1 MAVGEEAPVEGG
13 GDESRD
19 RSVDRED
26 RVSDGGGME
35 TGGGYMGAGSSVC
48 SR

>member
-1 MAVGEEAPVEGG
+1 MPVEGG

-19 RSVDRED
+19 RSVDGED
-26 RVSDGGGME
+26 RVSDRGGMG
-35 TGGGYMGAGSSVC
+35 TGSGDMGAGSSVC

>member
-1 MAVGEEAPVEGG
+1 MAVGEEVPVEGG

-19 RSVDRED
+19 RSVDGED
-26 RVSDGGGME
+26 RVLDGGGMG
-35 TGGGYMGAGSSVC
+35 TGGGDMGAGNFVC